1 MSLQKG
7 GRLTLTSAFVAAL
20 AVSALTLPSPAVTA
34 ALASDLTLG
43 ADGGQPSQEA
53 FGGYIKA
60 ELSDEDV
67 GFDANSRDGGRI
79 IPQSTTRSRPAPKK
93 ALTQPKPLQPE
104 PKTIA
109 KDEKRLPFIDEDVP
123 PVIANAPIPAPR
135 PVIVTKRKAPKRGS
149 DGQKVDTIKT
159 ASTSKCIPA
168 TKARDRDIRRN
179 AKYLAGACIQKHI
192 VKDGSRTWTIFQIGK
207 GGAPHYPILHDDENA
222 AFSAAARVSRGTR
235 GTIWAVETGERRGYK
250 GQDPNRNFGNGSC
263 RNQRG
268 SNGAFSRFLMGKMRS
283 GKIIAVHSN
292 ANSFAGGGG
301 RGNISI
307 RRKSTVLQGFPARN
321 AKGGFRDEDNFILVP
336 GRASKPKG
344 RALSKIRSYNR
355 RGINAMYEYVR
366 GRGDCSL
373 SNYLALKGQAGR
385 YVNVEVQ
392 DGQTG
397 MAVQLI
403 RSAK

>member
-1 MSLQKG
+1 MCRQKG
-7 GRLTLTSAFVAAL
+7 ARLPLASTFVAAL
-20 AVSALTLPSPAVTA
+20 AMSAMVLPYLGVTA
-34 ALASDLTLG
+34 TFASEQTVGIQTGD
-43 ADGGQPSQEA
+43 PSQEA
-53 FGGYIKA
+53 FGGYTKA

-67 GFDANSRDGGRI
+67 GFDANARDGGRVVT
-79 IPQSTTRSRPAPKK
+79 QRKTRTRPVRKK
-93 ALTQPKPLQPE
+93 TVIDPKPVQAG
-104 PKTIA
+104 PKSVA

-123 PVIANAPIPAPR
+123 PIIANAPIPSPR

-149 DGQKVDTIKT
+149 DGQAVDTIKT

-179 AKYLAGACIQKHI
+179 AKYLTGACIQKHI
-192 VKDGSRTWTIFQIGK
+192 IKDGSRSWTIFQIGK

-235 GTIWAVETGERRGYK
+235 GTIWAVETGERRAYK

-336 GRASKPKG
+336 GRASRPKG

-385 YVNVEVQ
+385 YANVEVQ